1 MTDSAS
7 QSLVDRGWTPEQFWE
22 YLEAFVG
29 DWETKTIRTMMAD
42 HGLSL
47 VPAARIT
54 ELEAER
60 DRLRK
65 YCSAAAHDYGSLL
78 TTLESSIGP
87 PFLESFKETRNE
99 LRESSEFMRLAAEG
113 RENGLLYD
121 DELSAAKQRA
131 LAAEP
136 ELSRVEVETIERCAA
151 IALDNRQHSNQLNYR
166 DDSNGY
172 AEMAYEQACNDVAES
187 IRSLPPLAKRGEQ
200 KETHCTKPES
210 TQNI

>member
-7 QSLVDRGWTPEQFWE
+7 QSLVERLPELPDDHSDLTPE
-22 YLEAFVG
+22 LALMVVG
-29 DWETKTIRTMMAD
+29 KYRELM
-42 HGLSL
+42 SQQ
-47 VPAARIT
+47 AARIT

-60 DRLRK
+60 GRLRK

-131 LAAEP
+131 LAAES
-136 ELSRVEVETIERCAA
+136 ELSRAEVERNEFRSALKGLSDMYGSTWDRVDGALMMMDSGIKRFEKAHA
-151 IALDNRQHSNQLNYR
+151 IAYKILQRLPASPLRNPSTRQ
-166 DDSNGY
+166 
-172 AEMAYEQACNDVAES
+172 
-187 IRSLPPLAKRGEQ
+187 
-200 KETHCTKPES
+200 
-210 TQNI
+210 TQRERE

>member
-47 VPAARIT
+47 APAARIT

-131 LAAEP
+131 LAAES
-136 ELSRVEVETIERCAA
+136 ELSRVEGETIERCALTGA
-151 IALDNRQHSNQLNYR
+151 IQ
-166 DDSNGY
+166 
-172 AEMAYEQACNDVAES
+172 CDVHGFPKLGTYVAAA